1 MKSQS
6 QLVLTLKVK
15 IAATLKLIALKIK
28 CYVLQLIDLEAQLG
42 EAMTE
47 QLEVLIPHHLPIQER
62 TLILKSSKLIGTEK
76 QIDLAKK
83 IIDKAIRKGWFG
95 SATANVDIKIP
106 LSAAWWIENQDDQDL
121 RSELFC
127 L

>member
-15 IAATLKLIALKIK
+15 IAATLKLIALKVK
-28 CYVLQLIDLEAQLG
+28 RYVLQLIDLEAQLE

-47 QLEVLIPHHLPIQER
+47 QLEILIPHHLPIQER
-62 TLILKSSKLIGTEK
+62 ISILKSSKLIGTEK
-76 QIDLAKK
+76 QVKFAEK

-95 SATANVDIKIP
+95 HATANVSLKIP
-106 LSAAWWIENQDDQDL
+106 LQAAWWIENQDDQDL